1 MNKPRQNKKNFV
13 NDSNKNDLV
22 TEDVVVMA
30 GVVEAA
36 ADAIKADAV
45 VMVAKVDIIKETKAA
60 GEMIRW
66 AGITVIEILGRTRL
80 LEHDFRWNDESG
92 RSDGNESS
100 NGWHGR
106 NEPNGYDDANATN
119 DGIIYATK
127 SK

>member
-45 VMVAKVDIIKETKAA
+45 VMVAKVDIIKETKAV
-60 GEMIRW
+60 GGMIRW
-66 AGITVIEILGRTRL
+66 AGITVIWDIG
-80 LEHDFRWNDESG
+80 
-92 RSDGNESS
+92 
-100 NGWHGR
+100 
-106 NEPNGYDDANATN
+106 
-119 DGIIYATK
+119 
-127 SK
+127 